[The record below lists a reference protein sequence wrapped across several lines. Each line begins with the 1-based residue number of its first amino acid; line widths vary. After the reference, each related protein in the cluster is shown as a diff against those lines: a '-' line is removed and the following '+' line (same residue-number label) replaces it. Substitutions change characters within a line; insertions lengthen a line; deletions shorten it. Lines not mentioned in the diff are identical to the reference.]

1 MRNDRRS
8 NAVRLVRSRDIKER
22 KIAYDDYPELRK
34 LIPVIN
40 LVRSGFGTYKEIMAM
55 KDDQIQEL
63 LELSDIL
70 TIIQQEEELDNAN
83 SHKRFR

>member
-1 MRNDRRS
+1 
-8 NAVRLVRSRDIKER
+8 
-22 KIAYDDYPELRK
+22 
-34 LIPVIN
+34 VIN